1 MRNLLAYFCLFFSL
15 TVGAQAYHIQHV
27 GIEKGLS
34 NSFVA
39 DIAQDRRGFIWIA
52 TESGLNRF
60 DGSHFT
66 VYRSGNSAL
75 LNDILN
81 TVYYDRSNDFL
92 WIGSNGDG
100 VYALDCSTDS
110 FHIYNK
116 EETRDL
122 AHVLHFGQARDGGIW
137 MVPHHGRVVY
147 YDSSRHTF
155 APLSGGET
163 DSLPQNNRCALDD
176 GAGHLYIGHAL
187 DGMSIVDLK
196 TKRVKRFRH
205 REDDPNS
212 LPGNNVLC
220 LYRDSSH
227 RLWVG
232 TERGLGWFDEQRE
245 TFVRFQ
251 HEAEREHSLVA
262 DHIYDIQEMEDG
274 TLWIT
279 SDVGGISIL
288 RLADLTLRPASE
300 IRFHNLT
307 ADGKEGQY
315 LASRNIRSLLQDSY
329 GNIWIGNYGK
339 GLDFIGHSQPLFGIL
354 PYRAIG
360 EGRRDERP
368 VYSLYCDR
376 SNRLWLGGENELVL
390 FEGGNLQK
398 RIDLQPYLSRP
409 NGQVISIIEAEEDV
423 LLLGIFDDGLI
434 HYNIKTG
441 RMKRVPM
448 KHRYVDVNSLWKDEE
463 GQIWIGTEFGIYVYR
478 DGGTEF
484 KEEMTAFLRDQAV
497 ASIVSDSLGQLWVGT
512 YGGGIVL
519 FDRSGQM
526 VYHLTVLQNTFPNDA
541 INQLYVDASG
551 GIWAATRYGLVYVAD
566 PSKPE
571 AYEVYGLQEGL
582 ADLFV
587 RSVSRDAEGL
597 VWVSTNA
604 GLSCWNPAMQR
615 FDNYD
620 YRDGLPTD
628 NFVERSSCMD
638 ASGRLYF
645 GSLRGVCAF
654 MPQAFTEKRTVSP
667 VRIVECHPLG
677 ARGSYTIY
685 FSVPDY
691 AQNGQV
697 EYAYSIDGLT
707 SSWTSVEDENSV
719 TFHNLSPGTYHF
731 RIKARLRNQEWDE
744 PHAASLRLYV
754 APPWW
759 LTWYA
764 KLAYGVLLML
774 GIGAGFLLYRR
785 RLMWKTSIELERK
798 NIRAEQELNTERLR
812 FYTNI
817 THELRTPLTLIIGP
831 LDDLTRDAHMP
842 SNYGRKIRLIRDSA
856 QRLLDLVNQI
866 LDFRKTETQNRK
878 LVVQRGE
885 LGSIVAE
892 TGLRYKELNRNPRVK
907 FDIHIE
913 NGSEQLYFDPEIVST
928 ILNNLLSNACKYTP
942 EGTITLTLQWTGT
955 GKERMAEIAVA
966 DTGYGIE
973 PEALPHIF
981 DRYYQAEGKH
991 QASGTGIG
999 LALVKGLADLH
1010 QAQLGVESEPG
1021 KGTKF
1026 TFRLQTANTYPN
1038 ALHKECEAVQLVPPV
1053 EKEENLTTGQETEAK
1068 ERPLMLIVED
1078 NDDIR
1083 DYITDSFKDE
1093 YRLLTATNGQE
1104 GVGQALETVP
1114 DIIISDVMM
1123 PVMDGMELCRT
1134 LKTDIRTSHIPL
1146 ILLTAK
1152 DAEQDKEEGY
1162 GSGADSY
1169 LTKPFS
1175 ARLLRIRV
1183 NNLLESRHRLAQLL
1197 VARAQALQPTP
1208 EKEPEQLNR
1217 LDKTF
1222 LDRLTTLIETGIQSG
1237 QLDMVQLSEQMHM
1250 SHSTLYRKIKGL
1262 TGMTG
1267 NEFIRKLRLK
1277 NSLRLLTDTD
1287 SNVSESAY
1295 ASGFNDLGYFRTC
1308 FKEEYGMSPS
1318 EYLKRKKEN

>member
-1 MRNLLAYFCLFFSL
+1 MLNTVVRLFCLLLAFVAVRLSSEARPFY
-15 TVGAQAYHIQHV
+15 VQHI
-27 GIEKGLS
+27 GIEHGLS
-34 NSFVA
+34 NSFVV
-39 DIAQDRRGFIWIA
+39 DITQDKQGFIWIA

-81 TVYYDRSNDFL
+81 TVYYDRSNDLL

-116 EETRDL
+116 EETGNL

-163 DSLPQNNRCALDD
+163 DSLPQDNRCALDD
-176 GAGHLYIGHAL
+176 GDGHLYIGHTM

-196 TKRVKRFRH
+196 TRRVKRFRH

-232 TERGLGWFDEQRE
+232 TERGLGWFDERRE
-245 TFVRFQ
+245 TFVCFR

-300 IRFHNLT
+300 IRFRNLT

-354 PYRAIG
+354 PYRSMG

-398 RIDLQPYLSRP
+398 RINLLPYLSRP

-434 HYNIKTG
+434 HYNIETG

-519 FDRSGQM
+519 FDRSGQ
-526 VYHLTVLQNTFPNDA
+526 VVHHLTVLQNTFPNDA

-604 GLSCWNPAMQR
+604 GLSCWNPATQC
-615 FDNYD
+615 FANYD

-628 NFVERSSCMD
+628 NFVERSGCMD

-667 VRIVECHPLG
+667 VRIVECRSLG

-691 AQNGQV
+691 AQSGQV

-707 SSWTSVEDENSV
+707 SGWTSVGDENSV

-731 RIKARLRNQEWDE
+731 RVKARLRNQEWDE

-798 NIRAEQELNTERLR
+798 NIRAEQELNAERLR
-812 FYTNI
+812 FYTDI
-817 THELRTPLTLIIGP
+817 AHELRTPLTLIIGP
-831 LDDLTRDAHMP
+831 LEDLTHDKNLP
-842 SNYGRKIRLIRDSA
+842 PTYGKRIQLISDSA
-856 QRLLDLVNQI
+856 QRLLALVNRL
-866 LDFRKTETQNRK
+866 LDFRKVETQHRRLSVVSGK
-878 LVVQRGE
+878 LEDLVTEV
-885 LGSIVAE
+885 
-892 TGLRYKELNRNPRVK
+892 GLRFKELNENKPLTFRM
-907 FDIHIE
+907 DIAK
-913 NGSEQLYFDPEIVST
+913 GDTFLYYDPEVVTT
-928 ILNNLLSNACKYTP
+928 ILNNLLSNALKYTP
-942 EGTITLTLQWTGT
+942 PEGDVVLSLQWQR
-955 GKERMAEIAVA
+955 ESQDVYAEVEVA
-966 DTGYGIE
+966 DTGCGID
-973 PEALPHIF
+973 ARDLPHIF

-991 QASGTGIG
+991 RPWGTGIG
-999 LALVKGLADLH
+999 LALVKALADLH
-1010 QAQLGVESEPG
+1010 EADLKVESEVG
-1021 KGTKF
+1021 RGTRF
-1026 TFRLQTANTYPN
+1026 TFRLRASNTYPD
-1038 ALHKECEAVQLVPPV
+1038 ALHKESDPMLPTPPEEVRADERTDLPLVLV
-1053 EKEENLTTGQETEAK
+1053 
-1068 ERPLMLIVED
+1068 VED
-1078 NDDIR
+1078 NSDIR
-1083 DYITDSFKDE
+1083 DYICSSLSDS
-1093 YRLLTATNGQE
+1093 YRLAGAADGKQGMELAFE
-1104 GVGQALETVP
+1104 LIP
-1114 DIIISDVMM
+1114 DMVVSDIMM
-1123 PVMDGMELCRT
+1123 PVMDRIELCRT
-1134 LKTDIRTSHIPL
+1134 LKGDVRTSHIPL
-1146 ILLTAK
+1146 VLLTAK
-1152 DAEQDKEEGY
+1152 DSIQDKEEGY
-1162 GSGADSY
+1162 ECGADSY

-1175 ARLLRIRV
+1175 ARLLKSRV
-1183 NNLLESRHRLAQLL
+1183 NNLLESRRKLAQRI
-1197 VARAQALQPTP
+1197 AACTHEAKPT
-1208 EKEPEQLNR
+1208 EPIPL
-1217 LDKTF
+1217 
-1222 LDRLTTLIETGIQSG
+1222 S
-1237 QLDMVQLSEQMHM
+1237 QLDTEFL
-1250 SHSTLYRKIKGL
+1250 KKL
-1262 TGMTG
+1262 TR
-1267 NEFIRKLRLK
+1267 FIEMNFSR
-1277 NSLRLLTDTD
+1277 
-1287 SNVSESAY
+1287 
-1295 ASGFNDLGYFRTC
+1295 
-1308 FKEEYGMSPS
+1308 
-1318 EYLKRKKEN
+1318 